1 MKKKINKKIIIFT
14 DLDGS
19 LLDRETFRFDSIK
32 NYILKLL
39 KKEIF
44 IVPNSSKTKKEIL
57 LFNNE
62 LKKNLPI
69 ICENGSAIYGLNN
82 LNKNL
87 PDNII
92 LSRDKDEIY
101 KVFKKN
107 IPKKLQLKCKFI
119 HNMSEKKQF
128 DIMGLKGKAL
138 NLSLTR
144 EYSIPFIFN
153 DNKIQ
158 KKKFIK
164 LVSLL
169 GLSIHE
175 GGRVLNLCDKV
186 SKALAMKKL
195 VKIYKKI
202 DSKKLITIGVGDNY
216 NDLDMLKFSN
226 FPCLVF
232 NDKFKK
238 DKINIK
244 GCLVS
249 TKSSPEGWEEIVK
262 LALDKANIKV

>member
-101 KVFKKN
+101 K
-107 IPKKLQLKCKFI
+107 L
-119 HNMSEKKQF
+119 
-128 DIMGLKGKAL
+128 
-138 NLSLTR
+138 
-144 EYSIPFIFN
+144 
-153 DNKIQ
+153 
-158 KKKFIK
+158 
-164 LVSLL
+164 
-169 GLSIHE
+169 
-175 GGRVLNLCDKV
+175 
-186 SKALAMKKL
+186 
-195 VKIYKKI
+195 
-202 DSKKLITIGVGDNY
+202 
-216 NDLDMLKFSN
+216 
-226 FPCLVF
+226 
-232 NDKFKK
+232 
-238 DKINIK
+238 
-244 GCLVS
+244 
-249 TKSSPEGWEEIVK
+249 
-262 LALDKANIKV
+262 

>member
-19 LLDRETFRFDSIK
+19 LLDRETFNFDSIK
-32 NYILKLL
+32 NYIFKLL

-44 IVPNSSKTKKEIL
+44 IIPNSSKTKKEII
-57 LFNNE
+57 LFNKE

-69 ICENGSAIYGLNN
+69 ICENGSAIYGLNS

-101 KVFKKN
+101 KIFKKS
-107 IPKKLQLKCKFI
+107 IPKKLQSKCMFI
-119 HNMSEKKQF
+119 HKMSEKKQV
-128 DIMGLKGKAL
+128 DIMGLKGKNLRLAL
-138 NLSLTR
+138 KR

-153 DNKIQ
+153 DNKTQ
-158 KKKFIK
+158 KMK
-164 LVSLL
+164 LNKLISLS
-169 GLSIHE
+169 GLSLHE

-202 DSKKLITIGVGDNY
+202 DTRKLIIIGVGDNY
-216 NDLDMLKFSN
+216 NDLEMLKSSN

-244 GCLVS
+244 SCLVS
-249 TKSSPEGWEEIVK
+249 SKSSPEGWEEVVK
-262 LALDKANIKV
+262 MALDKANIKV

>member
-39 KKEIF
+39 RKEIF
-44 IVPNSSKTKKEIL
+44 IVPNSSKTKKEIFS
-57 LFNNE
+57 FNQE
-62 LKKNLPI
+62 LKRNLPI

-101 KVFKKN
+101 KLFKKN

-128 DIMGLKGKAL
+128 DIMGLRGEAL
-138 NLSLTR
+138 NLALSR

-153 DNKIQ
+153 DKKIQ
-158 KKKFIK
+158 KKKLNK

-169 GLSIHE
+169 GLSLHE

-216 NDLDMLKFSN
+216 NDLEMLKFSN

-249 TKSSPEGWEEIVK
+249 TKSSPEGWKEVVK
-262 LALDKANIKV
+262 LTLDKANIKV